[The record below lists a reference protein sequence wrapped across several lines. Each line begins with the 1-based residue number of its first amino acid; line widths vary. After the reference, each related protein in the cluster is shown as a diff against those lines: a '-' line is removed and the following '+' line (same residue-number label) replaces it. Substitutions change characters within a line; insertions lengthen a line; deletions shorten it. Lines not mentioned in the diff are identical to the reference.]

1 MDETIIKPVDKDEL
15 YKLTDFWASWEC
27 NNLIETLHHFGLVIV
42 KEEDIKRVNMFCNLY
57 EDDLK

>member
-1 MDETIIKPVDKDEL
+1 MVKPVDKDEL

-27 NNLIETLHHFGLVIV
+27 KNLIENLKHFGLVIV
-42 KEEDIKRVNMFCNLY
+42 KEKELEDNNRFCNLY